1 MIILI
6 PLNYA
11 VQDTYTLT
19 IKFRERLKNE
29 LVHFW
34 AGGSGRGASRMCL
47 RQGYSEMLFRD
58 TVGHC

>member
-19 IKFRERLKNE
+19 FKFRERLKNG

-34 AGGSGRGASRMCL
+34 VGGSGRGASRMCL
-47 RQGYSEMLFRD
+47 RQGYSEMLCRD